1 MPRPDPHQKKGTKNK
16 KKLDGKT
23 DLDKLHDLSSM
34 KYQHQAKWIL
44 NAFWSKP
51 LNATAKAFKDNAEMR
66 EKVFEWS
73 QFFAKLD
80 PDSSQGCDLI
90 QQKAHQFLEKQTEA
104 CTWLDLKEK
113 MKTLDSDHNMR
124 LSLAEYL
131 VHHFKLDVKYL
142 VNVVAN
148 VDAAYQAKL
157 DACQA
162 KMEAAEVM
170 HEEQVAALEDT
181 LRISAEIK
189 AFKAALQKD
198 TDRLQKIIDDETVS
212 NVKRMKAKHEL
223 NDVISGARAKRK
235 GIKGKD
241 PDFLKVAKI
250 KQAAAVRREKKATKA
265 AAAAL
270 KEASAEFDILS
281 QVKGVASQGTLWWMG
296 RDLEF
301 MKKYMSQKEYARK
314 QKKLSKKTNAT
325 AAE

>member
-1 MPRPDPHQKKGTKNK
+1 MPRLDPHQKKGTKNL
-16 KKLDGKT
+16 KKLVGK
-23 DLDKLHDLSSM
+23 DDMEKLHCLSGM
-34 KYQHQAKWIL
+34 KYQYQAKWVL

-51 LNATAKAFKDNAEMR
+51 LNSTDKAFKDNAAMR
-66 EKVFEWS
+66 EKVFEWH

-80 PDSSQGCDLI
+80 PDSSQGCDLM
-90 QQKAHQFLEKQTEA
+90 QQKAHMFLEKQTEA
-104 CTWLDLKEK
+104 STWLDLKEK
-113 MKTLDSDHNMR
+113 MKALDSDHNMR

-131 VHHFKLDVKYL
+131 VHHFKLDIKYL

-148 VDAAYQAKL
+148 VDASYQAKL

-162 KMEAAEVM
+162 KMEEAEVM
-170 HEEQVAALEDT
+170 HEEQVAALEET

-189 AFKAALQKD
+189 AFKAALQKE
-198 TDRLQKIIDDETVS
+198 TERLLKIINDESVS

-223 NDVISGARAKRK
+223 NDVVSGARAKRK

-265 AAAAL
+265 AKAAL
-270 KEASAEFDILS
+270 KEASAEFDKLS

-314 QKKLSKKTNAT
+314 QRKLAKKKNST

>member
-66 EKVFEWS
+66 EKVFEWC

-104 CTWLDLKEK
+104 CTWLDLKDK
-113 MKTLDSDHNMR
+113 MKTLDADHNMR

-198 TDRLQKIIDDETVS
+198 TERLQKIIDDETVS